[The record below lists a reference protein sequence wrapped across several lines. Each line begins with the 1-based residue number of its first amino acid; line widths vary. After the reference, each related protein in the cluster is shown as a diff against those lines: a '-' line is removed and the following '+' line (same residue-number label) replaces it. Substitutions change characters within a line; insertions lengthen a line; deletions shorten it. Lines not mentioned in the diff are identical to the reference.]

1 MNKAR
6 VLVIDDD
13 PNIRRTLH
21 IGLSKAGYETFE
33 ARDGEEAFRLWQEK
47 GAELVIADLHM
58 PQKNGLEVILKLRA
72 QSPSTPVIA
81 ISDGGRTKQIEL
93 LGDAKLLG
101 AVRSIAKPFTLEEI
115 LAAVKEELDA
125 SRE

>member
-1 MNKAR
+1 M
-6 VLVIDDD
+6 
-13 PNIRRTLH
+13 
-21 IGLSKAGYETFE
+21 
-33 ARDGEEAFRLWQEK
+33 
-47 GAELVIADLHM
+47 GADLVIADLHM
-58 PQKNGLEVILKLRA
+58 PYKNGLEVILELRA

-101 AVRSIAKPFTLEEI
+101 AVRSLAKPFTIEQM
-115 LAAVKEELDA
+115 LAAVQEELDK